1 MAHELVNEIIV
12 NNEWR
17 DGEFAKYRINPHQ
30 VDDDLWCRMCIPM
43 IYAHWEGFVVDSL
56 KLLLAHLNKLNL
68 YPSQTPIHLLVL
80 SLGDSYKTLSGKQ
93 SFTQRISFTEKFGQL
108 LQLKIKF
115 QTKVDTK
122 SNLKSNILNEI
133 CTMFGL
139 DYEKFIPLAPDI
151 DRLVS
156 VRNSIAHGENSY
168 VLDKSNIEKYITA
181 VRDAIDILLNEINT
195 FLETERY
202 KLQEST
208 LQAELEG

>member
-17 DGEFAKYRINPHQ
+17 DGEFAKYRVNAHK

-56 KLLLAHLNKLNL
+56 KLLLAHLNKLDL
-68 YPSQTPIHLLVL
+68 HPSQTPIHLLVL

-93 SFTQRISFTEKFGQL
+93 SFTQRINFTEKFGQL

-122 SNLKSNILNEI
+122 SNLKSGNLNEI
-133 CTMFGL
+133 CTMLGL
-139 DYEKFIPLAPDI
+139 NYQKFVSLAPDI

-168 VLDKSNIEKYITA
+168 ILDKSNIEKYITA
-181 VRDAIDILLNEINT
+181 VRDAIDILLDEINT

-202 KLQEST
+202 KLQET
-208 LQAELEG
+208 TQQAALL

>member
-12 NNEWR
+12 NNEWH